1 MATFRLQIPGWSLA
15 LVVLCIAL
23 GATCASAAEV
33 QLAGIRLGQHA
44 LHLIQVYGQPG
55 GIVKGGGA
63 TAPVAS
69 TGGGAPGGEAGGM
82 PGGMPGMAGAPGGQ
96 SMAQMAEEGNTAGMM
111 MGAMGGMLA
120 GLMGGGGAQPRQE
133 ATAQAPAGGGSA
145 PGPNGG
151 SVGGAPPGPNP
162 FFQSNCP
169 DWAAPVWISMQPE
182 ETLWVY
188 RKGAVVM
195 GFVLDRDGYIIA
207 IAVAGRKCDWAR
219 TAMWDPKRSIKLGDD
234 MRTVINRYGY
244 PDQSATPMGTNTW
257 TPVERAF
264 LGQNAGPT
272 VSGISNASRDL
283 IMHYG
288 EGNNVEFLLDDMKVV
303 RIHIWEPEARPP
315 AARLT
320 TAAPAAGAGAMGGAG
335 GGMPGMMGPG
345 GMAPGPM
352 GP

>member
-96 SMAQMAEEGNTAGMM
+96 SMPQTADEGGNP
-111 MGAMGGMLA
+111 GAP
-120 GLMGGGGAQPRQE
+120 GGGAQQPRQE